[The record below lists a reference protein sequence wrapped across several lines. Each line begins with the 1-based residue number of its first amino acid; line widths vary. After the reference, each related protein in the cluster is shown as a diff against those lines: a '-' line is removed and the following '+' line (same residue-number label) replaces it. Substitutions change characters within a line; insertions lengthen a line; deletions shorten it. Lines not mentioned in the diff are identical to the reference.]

1 MARYRVLQGIDYPPN
16 KRAEAGKVVDDL
28 PATSVKWLLESGIIE
43 DADKPTNKSQEPVVE
58 EPKVEPV
65 AEKVEEPIVED
76 ADHEGRELDQ
86 AQGGDGRR
94 PQVHRLPPA
103 LDREQETRQG
113 HRRKKQEV
121 ACTQA

>member
-65 AEKVEEPIVED
+65 AEKVEEPIVEEVFD
-76 ADHEGRELDQ
+76 PNAEDID
-86 AQGGDGRR
+86 GDGFVQDGTPHQR
-94 PQVHRLPPA
+94 PV
-103 LDREQETRQG
+103 EE
-113 HRRKKQEV
+113 K
-121 ACTQA
+121 